1 MKRLRRL
8 FFLLLLFFL
17 FLSHERLGKLL
28 YPFPYREAIIRHASA
43 YGLDPY
49 LVAALIKTE
58 SNFNP
63 RATSPRGA
71 RGLMQIMPETGSWVA
86 LQLGLTQYHPDLLY
100 EPEFNLA
107 VGTWYLAD
115 LYRSFGQ
122 DTILVLAAYN
132 GGRGNV
138 IKWLEERK
146 WTGEKSRLDQ
156 IPFAETRQFI
166 RKVLWH
172 YRVYRYLYGRE
183 KP

>member
-1 MKRLRRL
+1 MTRLRRL
-8 FFLLLLFFL
+8 FFLLLLVL
-17 FLSHERLGKLL
+17 LVLSHERWGKVLF
-28 YPFPYREAIIRHASA
+28 PFPYREAIARHASA
-43 YGLDPY
+43 RGLDPY

-71 RGLMQIMPETGSWVA
+71 RGLMQVMPETGSWVA
-86 LQLGLTQYHPDLLY
+86 SQLGLTSYHPDLLY
-100 EPEFNLA
+100 DPEFNLA

-115 LYRSFGQ
+115 LYRTFGQ
-122 DTILVLAAYN
+122 DTVLALAAYN

-138 IKWLEERK
+138 LKWLEERQ
-146 WTGEKSRLDQ
+146 WTGGKNRLDQ
-156 IPFAETRQFI
+156 IPYPETRQFV

-172 YRVYRYLYGRE
+172 YQVYRYLYGRE